1 MASTVVIEE
10 KRSVIEKFR
19 NWYKEKYID
28 TGKAKEFE
36 EKFDKGIE
44 TTKNVVYVV
53 GGIATVALAILPA
66 DGPFGELI
74 ALAATPAFAKAVEAG
89 GNILKDV
96 VIGTKRS
103 IEDNIVH
110 EDGKSNVHIAANKEE
125 LLQHATDAM
134 ISGTNLKDTAYGI
147 HNSANPQNDD
157 VIDADYEIINEEE
170 NSYGMG
176 R

>member
-1 MASTVVIEE
+1 M
-10 KRSVIEKFR
+10 KNNMDKFS
-19 NWYKEKYID
+19 KEY
-28 TGKAKEFE
+28 
-36 EKFDKGIE
+36 
-44 TTKNVVYVV
+44 
-53 GGIATVALAILPA
+53 L
-66 DGPFGELI
+66 
-74 ALAATPAFAKAVEAG
+74 FAQC
-89 GNILKDV
+89 NIQKHCV
-96 VIGTKRS
+96 CINFINPMC